1 MSKSADLLS
10 ALEVGECIV
19 PQLVILWVLLDERRH
34 RAVQITDCTTT
45 ASSSSSLRL
54 LWLTTTST
62 IVVVFSIL
70 YTGNESVPIQLAQC
84 RFPGPTISNA
94 KILIYLS
101 NKIHTHTHTRLMDHF
116 SGLPRWAGT
125 RKEKPIWILLKQETE
140 RQRHQL
146 GHMQVCT
153 SLQTD
158 NHTST
163 SPLSFF
169 TDALPSAQMPI
180 AV

>member
-10 ALEVGECIV
+10 VLEVGECVV

-34 RAVQITDCTTT
+34 WAVQIIDCTTT
-45 ASSSSSLRL
+45 TSSSLRL

-84 RFPGPTISNA
+84 RFAGLTISNA

-101 NKIHTHTHTRLMDHF
+101 NKIHTHTHPLNGPF
-116 SGLPRWAGT
+116 FGT
-125 RKEKPIWILLKQETE
+125 TEVSRYRKEKPIWILLKQETE
-140 RQRHQL
+140 WQRHQL
-146 GHMQVCT
+146 GYMQVCT